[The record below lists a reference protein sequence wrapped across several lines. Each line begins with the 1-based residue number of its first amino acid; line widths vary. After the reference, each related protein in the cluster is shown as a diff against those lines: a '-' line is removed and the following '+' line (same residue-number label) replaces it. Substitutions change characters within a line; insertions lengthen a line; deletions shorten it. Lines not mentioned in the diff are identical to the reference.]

1 MKPVVNPYLI
11 GKKRPTTIVPVTET
25 EEDKDGD
32 NSFKKIRIAHNAV
45 SVAAPSEISQ
55 LEILVNDRNSVHA
68 GNGSD
73 NSMGGSI
80 CFVPQPTIVR
90 AVANEP
96 AAAVSTFADGT
107 VPGKS
112 IPVTCIDS
120 IIGGDSGD
128 KEVSSIVQSV
138 TRRTTRENTSDQLGH
153 LRVREGIN
161 FAWTGSRIAEEN
173 NEIGRVYFRG
183 FSLCNKKFKTGD
195 IVTIETAEVN
205 ETVCRIVS
213 TFQATKSFIGHYQ
226 YYEGLVEIQKRGEFA
241 LSMLLWCF
249 DWGLL

>member
-45 SVAAPSEISQ
+45 SVAAPSDISQ

-73 NSMGGSI
+73 NSIGGSI
-80 CFVPQPTIVR
+80 GFVPQPTIVR
-90 AVANEP
+90 ALANEP
-96 AAAVSTFADGT
+96 AAAVSTFADRT
-107 VPGKS
+107 VPGKI

-138 TRRTTRENTSDQLGH
+138 TRRTTRENTSYQLGH

-161 FAWTGSRIAEEN
+161 FAWTGSAFPEFPEEN
-173 NEIGRVYFRG
+173 KEIGRVYFPG
-183 FSLCNKKFKTGD
+183 FSLRNKKFCIDD
-195 IVTIETAEVN
+195 IVTIKTAEVKK
-205 ETVCRIVS
+205 TVCRIVS
-213 TFQATKSFIGHYQ
+213 TFQATKSFKGHYHN
-226 YYEGLVEIQKRGEFA
+226 YEGLVEIQKRGAFA
-241 LSMLLWCF
+241 LSMLL
-249 DWGLL
+249 